1 MCLICIDIIREKLT
15 AAEAF
20 RNLRELWEK
29 LEEEEHLEEVFIKV
43 IDLEQKELIEKYLE
57 NEKNN

>member
-1 MCLICIDIIREKLT
+1 MCLICIDIAREKLT

-20 RNLRELWEK
+20 RNLQELWEK